1 MWKGCIAIT
10 RKPSAENQKNVRPVH
25 VAARLLCLFSALLF
39 LQGCPAKPPP
49 GGRFPITNG
58 SHTILPT
65 TEHHILIW
73 ADPPLTEMAVEW
85 LRTHHYANIQLPEK
99 APVRA
104 PQISHDFSTR
114 KAALA
119 VAQEMKAEVVLFLE
133 REATKDGALI
143 EPHCGA
149 LYHVNVKLQGLS
161 VESGNTALR
170 GSAHYPHCVDLSD
183 TTTRSLTC
191 QAFATAWGFRPSGQ
205 LEIPSSL
212 MCTTGQ
218 TAPTPNR

>member
-149 LYHVNVKLQGLS
+149 LYDVNVKLQGLS
-161 VESGNTALR
+161 VETPYFEAAPITHIASISATQRPGVLPARPLPQPGASGRQVN
-170 GSAHYPHCVDLSD
+170 SK
-183 TTTRSLTC
+183 
-191 QAFATAWGFRPSGQ
+191 FRR
-205 LEIPSSL
+205 I
-212 MCTTGQ
+212 
-218 TAPTPNR
+218 

>member
-1 MWKGCIAIT
+1 M
-10 RKPSAENQKNVRPVH
+10 
-25 VAARLLCLFSALLF
+25 AARLLCLFSALLF

-65 TEHHILIW
+65 TDQQILIW
-73 ADPPLTEMAVEW
+73 SDPPLTEVAVEW
-85 LRTHHYANIQLPEK
+85 LRAHHYANIQLPEK

-119 VAQEMKAEVVLFLE
+119 VAQEMNAEVVLFLE
-133 REATKDGALI
+133 REATKEGALI
-143 EPHCGA
+143 EPHCGP
-149 LYHVNVKLQGLS
+149 LYHVNVELRGLA
-161 VESGNTALR
+161 VESGDTALR

-183 TTTRSLTC
+183 KTTRSLTC

-218 TAPTPNR
+218 TASTPSR